1 MRRRICRSSAHSDSR
16 GKKTGEAGEPGIWA
30 RQDGRMK
37 YATSSHHAIILN
49 FNCYTYMLLRLGY
62 EKLADR
68 VPLVRI
74 ADKRFNNLALGLA
87 KTTSNPDLLGPHLFD
102 AVEFHLTDPRL
113 FYNRFEWKINDRMV
127 RSIGVPISSFHAHI
141 EKSPL
146 LARYTF
152 NLCDVT
158 PRMRKAIT
166 GQLEAAYRIAE
177 AHPKSVV
184 TDNPVIVF
192 HAGLA
197 RGDGDREAALLRLRE
212 NLEFLAATNKRLYE
226 KYGHDRKIIPTI
238 ENSPR
243 EGTWLCQTLDDC
255 GRAIKGFSDEVKLT
269 LDYGHAMTLRGGR
282 DALLHQLANKD
293 IGENIVSLHMHHSPE
308 VNHEAQHVHAPLS
321 TISKGNLQVLA
332 GDLKEIVHHTAIK
345 KQGYV
350 TMEVPSGDPLD
361 YMPWLRSKKRSAA
374 LVNRFL
380 NGTRLFEFSDF
391 QGTVKDQLASLALLK
406 DMLDDSVLDSDQPWA
421 YRGSN

>member
-1 MRRRICRSSAHSDSR
+1 
-16 GKKTGEAGEPGIWA
+16 
-30 RQDGRMK
+30 
-37 YATSSHHAIILN
+37 
-49 FNCYTYMLLRLGY
+49 
-62 EKLADR
+62 
-68 VPLVRI
+68 
-74 ADKRFNNLALGLA
+74 
-87 KTTSNPDLLGPHLFD
+87 
-102 AVEFHLTDPRL
+102 
-113 FYNRFEWKINDRMV
+113 
-127 RSIGVPISSFHAHI
+127 VPIASFHAHI

-146 LARYTF
+146 LSRYTF
-152 NLCDVT
+152 NLCDVS
-158 PRMRKAIT
+158 PRTRKAIR

-177 AHPKSVV
+177 EHPKSVV

-192 HAGLA
+192 HAGMA
-197 RGDGDREAALLRLRE
+197 RDDGDREAALLRLRE
-212 NLEFLAATNKRLYE
+212 NLEFLADTNKRLYE
-226 KYGHDRKIIPTI
+226 DYGHDRKIIPTI
-238 ENSPR
+238 ENSPH

-255 GRAIKGFSDEVKLT
+255 GRAIRDFSDEVKLT
-269 LDYGHAMTLRGGR
+269 LDYGHAMTVRGGR
-282 DALLHQLANKD
+282 DALLQQLTNKD